1 MRRVGLGGEK
11 YRRPQQGGGA
21 RRDQTIKSK
30 RIHTRWVS
38 SISANRISG
47 KMRAWKWLCG
57 YRGVGPVQN
66 YLSRLIVKSAY
77 LVCPQTLRLT
87 NPPNP
92 PPGPLPNSQPSP
104 AFFLTPN
111 LPLSPRDYTHPLYAP
126 PT

>member
-66 YLSRLIVKSAY
+66 YLSRLIVKSDY

-87 NPPNP
+87 SAPKPPS
-92 PPGPLPNSQPSP
+92 GPLPNSSSCVV
-104 AFFLTPN
+104 FLLTTKR
-111 LPLSPRDYTHPLYAP
+111 PLWSRE
-126 PT
+126 